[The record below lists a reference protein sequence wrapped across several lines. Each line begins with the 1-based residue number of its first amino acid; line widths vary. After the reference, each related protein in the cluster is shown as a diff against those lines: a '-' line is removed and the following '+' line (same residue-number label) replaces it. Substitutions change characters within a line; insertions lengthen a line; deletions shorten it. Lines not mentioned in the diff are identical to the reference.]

1 MNLLKL
7 MTVGC
12 LLSCFSGLMT
22 SCSDDD
28 DAGSK
33 VLLRPVTAMEIV
45 QNKAYLSWKSV
56 EGATEY
62 IVEVY
67 KVVDKGE
74 ELYKTETVPG
84 DRSSCV
90 IDLDWEENYKF
101 KVKCEGNGR
110 LSGYWET
117 EVTGVLYR
125 PLSIELGE
133 ARTIDTQALISWM
146 PNDTVVITA
155 LTAVPMG
162 LETVNSQDI
171 KVYNVSSEEYLAGS
185 KIIDDLTPETSY
197 RVSFY
202 SGDEQSSDTYQAR
215 IEVKT
220 TVTENL
226 DEDYGTANRIDLRND
241 AFDPDYFNKLDW
253 NSLAEGTT
261 FVLPA
266 GKTYVLNSGETVIE
280 FAHSVHFVTPQTL
293 EDYPTFSFDNAFR
306 IVEGGVVDK
315 VTFKRIN
322 LRASKSLSEVAD
334 NSLSGKQ
341 VICPE
346 SDVFL
351 INTIDFTNCYIEN
364 FRSIVRSKKATGNV
378 GAIAFKECTINA
390 IGNQG
395 IVSTD
400 GKNGNYINDVSF
412 DECTITNICGIAD
425 LRNSSSGKS
434 ISITNTTFCY
444 APMENSFLFRVDPS
458 IAVKIENCVFGGSMK
473 IDGKLPKFNE
483 LGSGG
488 QDDYTGVYPFSSVN
502 SFQANDRTSSK
513 GNLGLSDSKMSTTTL
528 FTAPGTNNFKLNE
541 LFTGC
546 SSVGASKWRR

>member
-1 MNLLKL
+1 MSTQTA
-7 MTVGC
+7 TVNKTEKRVNVRY
-12 LLSCFSGLMT
+12 LT
-22 SCSDDD
+22 
-28 DAGSK
+28 
-33 VLLRPVTAMEIV
+33 VTAMLSAV
-45 QNKAYLSWKSV
+45 AYILMFLDFSVPFMPAFIKMDLS
-56 EGATEY
+56 
-62 IVEVY
+62 
-67 KVVDKGE
+67 
-74 ELYKTETVPG
+74 ELP
-84 DRSSCV
+84 
-90 IDLDWEENYKF
+90 
-101 KVKCEGNGR
+101 
-110 LSGYWET
+110 
-117 EVTGVLYR
+117 
-125 PLSIELGE
+125 
-133 ARTIDTQALISWM
+133 ALIGSFAM
-146 PNDTVVITA
+146 GPLCGVVVCLIKNVLHLFIT
-155 LTAVPMG
+155 
-162 LETVNSQDI
+162 
-171 KVYNVSSEEYLAGS
+171 
-185 KIIDDLTPETSY
+185 
-197 RVSFY
+197 
-202 SGDEQSSDTYQAR
+202 
-215 IEVKT
+215 T
-220 TVTENL
+220 TGGVGELSNFIL
-226 DEDYGTANRIDLRND
+226 GVA
-241 AFDPDYFNKLDW
+241 
-253 NSLAEGTT
+253 